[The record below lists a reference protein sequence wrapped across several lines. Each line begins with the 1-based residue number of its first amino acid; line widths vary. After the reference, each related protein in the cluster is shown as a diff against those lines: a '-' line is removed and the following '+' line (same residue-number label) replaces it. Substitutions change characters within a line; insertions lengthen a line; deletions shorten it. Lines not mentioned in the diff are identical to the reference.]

1 MPAPSLATH
10 FQQFFLAPIEK
21 SRDVRVVF
29 WFWLSLLVA
38 LIYSLVALQEPLS
51 SPYVIHDDVRSHV
64 FWMHRFFDSSLFPN
78 DLITDYFQSVAP
90 AGYVGLYR
98 SMAALGI
105 DPFVFNKILPLPLV
119 LITVG
124 YCFGLVMSLFP
135 VPAAG
140 FLASAFFT
148 ETIWSVNDVSSGTP
162 RAFLYPLLMAF
173 LYYAASRSLV
183 PSLICIALQGLFYP
197 QCLFISGGI
206 LLLRL
211 IRWQEG
217 RFALSRDRSDYIFC
231 GIGLG
236 LVFLMLLP
244 YALKISDYGPVA
256 TLPNAHSLP
265 TLQHTSRKDFFHP
278 NLWNYWVCNERSALL
293 PMEWCLEPFPPHGWL
308 TIALV
313 PMLWLP
319 SRFPLSRHVSNR
331 AVILLQTVG
340 ASIGMFVLAHALLFR
355 LHLPNRYT
363 KHSFRIVIMIAG
375 AIAFTIALDALFRW
389 VTRRWSRSMSLAA
402 GGGMMLWI
410 AVLLAYPWLIGGFI
424 NPDYVKAEPA
434 ALFTF
439 FSEQPKDIVIAS
451 LSEEGNNI
459 PAISKR
465 AVLISSETA
474 NPYHMGYYEQIWQRQ
489 QDVMLAH
496 YSPALRDV
504 KSVVETYGID
514 FFLLDPEV
522 FTPQYVGDDEWRR
535 ETQPFA
541 TQAVERLEKGE
552 ASALEK
558 LTPRCTVLE
567 VDGMRVIDSTC
578 ILESSSDSET
588 KT

>member
-1 MPAPSLATH
+1 MVTTPLAAH
-10 FQQFFLAPIEK
+10 FQQFFLTPVAK
-21 SRDVRVVF
+21 SRDTRVVF
-29 WFWLSLLVA
+29 WFGFSLLVA
-38 LIYSLVALQEPLS
+38 LVYSLAALQEPLS
-51 SPYVIHDDVRSHV
+51 NAYVIHDDVRSHV
-64 FWMHRFFDSSLFPN
+64 FWMHRFFDPSLFPN

-90 AGYVGLYR
+90 TGYVTLYR
-98 SMAALGI
+98 SMASLGI
-105 DPFVFNKILPLPLV
+105 DPLIFNKILPLPLV

-140 FLASAFFT
+140 FLASALFT

-173 LYYAASRSLV
+173 LYYLARRSLI
-183 PSLICIALQGLFYP
+183 PSLVCIILQGLFYP

-211 IRWQEG
+211 IRWHEG
-217 RFALSRDRSDYIFC
+217 QFSLSRDRSDYIFC
-231 GIGLG
+231 GLGLG
-236 LVFLMLLP
+236 LVFFMLLP

-256 TLPNAHSLP
+256 TLPDARSLP

-308 TIALV
+308 AIALV
-313 PMLWLP
+313 PMLWLS
-319 SRFPLSRHVSNR
+319 SRFPLGNYLSSRA
-331 AVILLQTVG
+331 AVLVQTIG
-340 ASIGMFVLAHALLFR
+340 ASVGMFILAHALLFR

-363 KHSFRIVIMIAG
+363 KHSFRIVLIVAG

-389 VTRRWSRSMSLAA
+389 VINRWRSRTSLAA
-402 GGGMMLWI
+402 GGGIMIWL
-410 AVLLAYPWLIGGFI
+410 ALLLAYPWLIGGFI
-424 NPDYVKAEPA
+424 NPDYVKAEPTA
-434 ALFTF
+434 IFTF
-439 FSEQPKDIVIAS
+439 FSEQPKDIVVAS

-465 AVLISSETA
+465 TVLISSETA
-474 NPYHMGYYEQIWQRQ
+474 NPYHMGYYEEIWQRQ

-504 KSVVETYGID
+504 KAVIETYGID
-514 FFLLDPEV
+514 FFLLDSDV

-541 TQAVERLEKGE
+541 NQAVERLEKGE
-552 ASALEK
+552 PSALEQF
-558 LTPRCTVLE
+558 TSQCTVLE
-567 VDGMRVIDSTC
+567 VEGMR
-578 ILESSSDSET
+578 ILETDCLLEASPS
-588 KT
+588 

>member
-1 MPAPSLATH
+1 MVTTPLAVR
-10 FQQFFLAPIEK
+10 FQQFFLAPVTK
-21 SRDVRVVF
+21 SRDTRVVF
-29 WFWLSLLVA
+29 WFGLSLFVA
-38 LIYSLVALQEPLS
+38 LIYSLIALQEPLNNA
-51 SPYVIHDDVRSHV
+51 YVIHDDVRSHV
-64 FWMHRFFDSSLFPN
+64 FWMHRFFDPSLFPN

-90 AGYVGLYR
+90 AGYVTLYR
-98 SMAALGI
+98 SMASLGI
-105 DPFVFNKILPLPLV
+105 DPLIFNKILPLPLV

-124 YCFGLVMSLFP
+124 YCFWLVMSLFP

-140 FLASAFFT
+140 FLASALFT

-173 LYYAASRSLV
+173 LYYLARRSLI
-183 PSLICIALQGLFYP
+183 PSLGCIILQGLFYP

-217 RFALSRDRSDYIFC
+217 KFCLSRDRSDYVFC
-231 GIGLG
+231 GLGLG

-256 TLPNAHSLP
+256 TLPDARSLP

-278 NLWNYWVCNERSALL
+278 NLWNYWVCNERSALF

-308 TIALV
+308 AIALV
-313 PMLWLP
+313 PMLWLS
-319 SRFPLSRHVSNR
+319 SRFPLGNHLSSRA
-331 AVILLQTVG
+331 AVLVQVIG
-340 ASIGMFVLAHALLFR
+340 ASVGMFILAHALLFR

-363 KHSFRIVIMIAG
+363 KHSFRIVLIVAG

-389 VTRRWSRSMSLAA
+389 AISRWQSRTSLAA
-402 GGGMMLWI
+402 GGGMTLWL
-410 AVLLAYPWLIGGFI
+410 ALLLAYPWLIGGFI
-424 NPDYVKAEPA
+424 NPDYVTAEPA
-434 ALFTF
+434 AIFTF
-439 FSEQPKDIVIAS
+439 FSEQPKDIVVAS

-465 AVLISSETA
+465 TVLISSETA
-474 NPYHMGYYEQIWQRQ
+474 NPYHMGYYEKIWQRQ

-504 KSVVETYGID
+504 KAVIETYGID
-514 FFLLDPEV
+514 FFLLDSDV

-541 TQAVERLEKGE
+541 NQAVERLEKGE
-552 ASALEK
+552 ASALER
-558 LTPRCTVLE
+558 LTPQCTVLE
-567 VDGMRVIDSTC
+567 VEGMRILEADC
-578 ILESSSDSET
+578 ILLATEEDA
-588 KT
+588 